1 MCSWTAG
8 ESDMVVKN
16 RLVGFLLWQS
26 ILSSLIFL
34 AFTITIVSWRSAT
47 AIFVSFFSF
56 HLSQLLFSV
65 SLSTVLSPQPKFRR
79 IFPVLLTAAAVSGSL
94 SAVSFCGFNGR
105 VGFKGFASGLFYASF
120 YVYKR
125 RWVLQFPI
133 IQRPLFFSFKMG
145 IPSAIIRALKLSAA
159 AYLFSALL
167 LVFLP
172 HHFSTD
178 LKLGNFFTQHIISYA
193 ACFSMFLCWELTHHL
208 HQVGFNF
215 ETHKIIAISNMF
227 LSNAL
232 AAMAFWHGVCCYCYL
247 DLYEC
252 RIRVLHTK
260 RFIFAPPK
268 GSAAAETNPSEPLLA
283 TLEESSPASLL
294 KYLAY
299 LDLCMVCEN
308 NVDYWRRA
316 AFFEETGETYKRVA
330 AVCLSPLEQ
339 LASKLVQGFEGS
351 SDDKI
356 FSISDQLESPAN
368 PRQNSKCHEL
378 VNDFQVYTWSARAL
392 ASLTSRSRKED
403 RFGVAQLSGSNAAAI
418 STLIACLLAVE
429 TLMGKKISLQPS
441 HQLMGAFSTK
451 SATFST
457 GRRDVRTGKRRDD
470 PLYSK
475 AFAMAD
481 VLRTSIYG
489 IVSAFHH
496 EMLNSA
502 KAGLLEK
509 DWITS
514 SKPPFGTR
522 ELLLQKLHLFLD
534 FQAS

>member
-1 MCSWTAG
+1 MCSWTAA

-79 IFPVLLTAAAVSGSL
+79 ILPVLLTAAAVSGSL

-167 LVFLP
+167 L
-172 HHFSTD
+172 
-178 LKLGNFFTQHIISYA
+178 
-193 ACFSMFLCWELTHHL
+193 
-208 HQVGFNF
+208 
-215 ETHKIIAISNMF
+215 
-227 LSNAL
+227 
-232 AAMAFWHGVCCYCYL
+232 
-247 DLYEC
+247 
-252 RIRVLHTK
+252 VLHTK

-356 FSISDQLESPAN
+356 FSISDQLQSPTN

-475 AFAMAD
+475 AYAMAD

>member
-1 MCSWTAG
+1 MCSWTAA

-79 IFPVLLTAAAVSGSL
+79 ILPVLLTAAAVSGSL

-159 AYLFSALL
+159 AYLFSVLL

-208 HQVGFNF
+208 HQV
-215 ETHKIIAISNMF
+215 
-227 LSNAL
+227 
-232 AAMAFWHGVCCYCYL
+232 
-247 DLYEC
+247 
-252 RIRVLHTK
+252 LHTK

-283 TLEESSPASLL
+283 TLEECSPASLL

-330 AVCLSPLEQ
+330 AVCLRPLEQ

-356 FSISDQLESPAN
+356 FSISDQLQSPTN

-475 AFAMAD
+475 AYAMAD